1 MQAIAAV
8 EAKPSKRR
16 LTKKTPQTTTVPKQ
30 KLTLYVSVE
39 ASKRLG
45 VHATMFGTDRSALV
59 ESLINDG
66 LKRFVVS
73 DRAKPDGDVV
83 RQDPD
88 AGSTPDEKSMS

>member
-1 MQAIAAV
+1 MQAVTAT

-16 LTKKTPQTTTVPKQ
+16 STKKTLQTSTTPKQ

-59 ESLINDG
+59 QKLIEDN
-66 LKRFVVS
+66 LKRFVVA
-73 DRAKPDGDVV
+73 DRAKPADDVI
-83 RQDPD
+83 RQGLT
-88 AGSTPDEKSMS
+88 AGSTPDEESGN